1 MGSWLSAKPPA
12 PKLLVSRRTP
22 EWTRLLAEGLFSD
35 EYPRPQLTAEQ
46 ARNLREDEARVAQQW
61 PNGACSPACGEC
73 SDPAHSHASPTPRT
87 AGCKLLPGGQKRC
100 LPRLIIMGQFKCGT
114 TALFD
119 TLAQHPDLLLLHTK
133 EDFTQKCPRQ
143 QPRCVIK
150 EANGFIRVA
159 DDGRWTETV
168 LLNKYDP
175 LTPDVPLND
184 TRPVLEASPY
194 YLSGMPDSF
203 EDLTRLPRYV
213 PGVKMIALVR
223 NPVERAFSEY
233 VMLSEPPFRRNRRG
247 CKFGHNFSF
256 EDLMTEE
263 LELQSPAL
271 QDDPKTMNFC
281 LRESTKWQPALPLPN
296 GTSRFRGR
304 LLGWGDYSRFA
315 EAWMRVLPPE
325 QLLFVKRE
333 DMEHPDRQTALIQQI
348 LLWAGLRDLPLRVRR
363 SNTAAC
369 RGSHARG
376 AFDKQREEEIE
387 SGKCDEPQ
395 SGAPQQSMT
404 PEIATR
410 LHAHF
415 QKRNR
420 RFAELT
426 GLDLSDWEKSTRFQE
441 GTPAVA
447 GQD

>member
-1 MGSWLSAKPPA
+1 
-12 PKLLVSRRTP
+12 
-22 EWTRLLAEGLFSD
+22 
-35 EYPRPQLTAEQ
+35 
-46 ARNLREDEARVAQQW
+46 
-61 PNGACSPACGEC
+61 
-73 SDPAHSHASPTPRT
+73 
-87 AGCKLLPGGQKRC
+87 
-100 LPRLIIMGQFKCGT
+100 MGQFKCGT

-133 EDFTQKCPRQ
+133 EDFAQKCPRQ

-150 EANGFIRVA
+150 EANGFIRMSEEVCFFLCLHA
-159 DDGRWTETV
+159 HRGLSPSLISHSSQQGRFSEAA
-168 LLNKYDP
+168 LLSRYDP
-175 LTPDVPLND
+175 LSPDVALND

-247 CKFGHNFSF
+247 CKWGHNFSF
-256 EDLMTEE
+256 EDLAEE
-263 LELQSPAL
+263 EMRLQSPAL
-271 QDDPKTMNFC
+271 QEDPNTMSFC
-281 LRESTKWQPALPLPN
+281 LRESTKWQPAVPLPD

-333 DMEHPDRQTALIQQI
+333 DMEHPERQAALISQI
-348 LLWAGLRDLPLRVRR
+348 LTWAGLPDVRLRVRR

-376 AFDKQREEEIE
+376 AFDKQRENEIE

-395 SGAPQQSMT
+395 EGAPQKSMT
-404 PEIATR
+404 PAIAAK

-415 QKRNR
+415 KGRNR

-426 GLDLSDWEKSTRFQE
+426 GLDLSDWEVSTRFQE
-441 GTPAVA
+441 
-447 GQD
+447 QS